1 MCLLDKEVTIKFGNG
16 SRSGCGNFGNEILRL
31 RGTREIQ
38 HILLITQ
45 EVVNKFV
52 YNSLRTGC
60 LSLVTIKPFDF
71 AADTDR
77 DLLHKFLTEYL
88 P

>member
-31 RGTREIQ
+31 HGTREIQ

-60 LSLVTIKPFDF
+60 LSLVTNRSI
-71 AADTDR
+71 
-77 DLLHKFLTEYL
+77 LLLIQIAICFTSS
-88 P
+88 